1 MRQCWGE
8 DLAGLIMALLVAVG
22 RAEVQQ
28 EPQAETTEGTAI
40 SIHCSHPNL
49 QSFEYIYWY
58 RQFPG
63 HGPAFIAR
71 GHKGSEELSAPPGR
85 LSVAADRR
93 SSALWLS
100 GPRRED
106 AAVYYCAV
114 RDTGRGIGAA
124 AAQEPRRAG
133 PGGQLQDN
141 SQSKS
146 YLSLRDLHLQ
156 DSACYH
162 CAVLYHLHSDRLV
175 FGTGT
180 QLTVE
185 PKMQRSS
192 DPEVI
197 MIKSKKLKEDGSTG
211 KAACLARNI
220 YTKNIVLE
228 MSSDEVLY
236 EQNRSILTSE
246 SLYNTIKV
254 VSVKNN
260 MDVTCVA
267 KFDGSTLTANT
278 TLPEQKAE
286 EPVSVKV
293 CSTTGNS
300 AQDPEVEKTNM
311 LAMAVLC
318 LRILMAKSIAFN
330 TLMSVKLFLF

>member
-1 MRQCWGE
+1 MV
-8 DLAGLIMALLVAVG
+8 AVGLGLWLLALLVALGPAGVWAQLRLVETG
-22 RAEVQQ
+22 RGLRVAGDSV
-28 EPQAETTEGTAI
+28 
-40 SIHCSHPNL
+40 NL
-49 QSFEYIYWY
+49 SCHGSVFNSFERYAVWWY
-58 RQFPG
+58 RQTPNG
-63 HGPAFIAR
+63 IRELVSICWALRKAFYGAVM
-71 GHKGSEELSAPPGR
+71 EGR
-85 LSVAADRR
+85 VTVS
-93 SSALWLS
+93 W
-100 GPRRED
+100 
-106 AAVYYCAV
+106 
-114 RDTGRGIGAA
+114 
-124 AAQEPRRAG
+124 
-133 PGGQLQDN
+133 DN

-156 DSACYH
+156 DSARYY
-162 CAVLYHLHSDRLV
+162 CAILYHLQSDRTARLV

-185 PKMQRSS
+185 PKIQKSS

-286 EPVSVKV
+286 GPVSGKV

-300 AQDPEVEKTNM
+300 AEADPKVEKTNM
-311 LAMAVLC
+311 LAMAVLG

-330 TLMSVKLFLF
+330 TVMSVKLFLF